1 LGFDDDKFRF
11 LRKAGIS
18 NNDSSSKDGS
28 FNKSFNIARDPP
40 EVLSKRRMSK
50 SNSPLKFQNNLN

>member
-1 LGFDDDKFRF
+1 